1 MLVHTC
7 GGLKTKNMAKINE
20 NQEQKEGKTYIINN
34 VVLNDEVLAALAYM
48 YSAHSVK
55 EMREWIAET
64 VMSFAE
70 LKEMERPDTNFTYS
84 VNMYYKLLKAME
96 PLEAKQQE
104 VVQASYPD

>member
-55 EMREWIAET
+55 EMREWIAE
-64 VMSFAE
+64 
-70 LKEMERPDTNFTYS
+70 RPDTNFTYS